1 MGFRKDELFINY
13 ILRLHVK
20 RLLSREGGIP
30 FFYRRDPTLLGRN
43 FPM

>member
-20 RLLSREGGIP
+20 RFLSREGGIP
-30 FFYRRDPTLLGRN
+30 ILYCRDPALPGRN
-43 FPM
+43 FAM